1 MTYRHRLLSLV
12 GAIVIAFTTLAADPL
27 PTSSPQSQGISP
39 ERLERLHTFLTD
51 EIEASH
57 YSGAVLLVARNG
69 RVVDWRAVG
78 LRDRQAALAMEK
90 DTIVRIY
97 SMSKIVTTVAAMTLV
112 EDGRIRL
119 DDPVEKYL
127 PSLAKM
133 RVWTGGTEKK
143 PTLTAAKRPITIKQL
158 LTHTSGFIY
167 GFGSAPIDK
176 RYQKADAYASSSMD
190 TFVETMSKLPL
201 AFQPGEKFG
210 YGFGI
215 DLAGAIIEK
224 VTGQSL
230 DQYVAAKITGP
241 LGMVDTGYSVPAEK
255 RQRLAKIYS
264 REKDGT
270 LKEAEV
276 VASVN
281 VDGTGFARGGA
292 GMFST
297 IGDYARFGQML
308 LNGGE
313 LDGTRVLARKS
324 VELMMA
330 NQLGNLTEP
339 TTEPGGGYG
348 FGYGGGVRVTL
359 GGESVP
365 GSVGQF
371 GWAGAATT
379 YFNIDPKENTM
390 VLLFMQHFPFN
401 EDDMFGRMS
410 AIFYSSLVK

>member
-1 MTYRHRLLSLV
+1 MTRQYRLLSLA
-12 GAIVIAFTTLAADPL
+12 GAVVVAFATLTADQL
-27 PTSSPQSQGISP
+27 PTSSPESQGFAP
-39 ERLERLHTFLTD
+39 ERLERLHAFLAD
-51 EIEASH
+51 EIEAKH
-57 YSGAVLLVARNG
+57 YSGAVLLLARNG
-69 RVVDWRAVG
+69 RVVDWRAFGV
-78 LRDRQAALAMEK
+78 RDREAGLAMEK
-90 DTIVRIY
+90 DTIVRVY
-97 SMSKIVTTVAAMTLV
+97 SMSKIITTVAAMTLV

-119 DDPVEKYL
+119 DDPIEKYL
-127 PSLAKM
+127 PALAKR
-133 RVWTGGTEKK
+133 RVWSGGSEKK
-143 PTLTAAKRPITIKQL
+143 PTLVAARRPITIRHL

-167 GFGSAPIDK
+167 GFGDAPIDK
-176 RYQKADAYASSSMD
+176 RYQKADAYAASSMD
-190 TFVETMSKLPL
+190 AFVATMATLPL
-201 AFQPGEKFG
+201 AFQPGEKYG

-224 VTGQSL
+224 VTGQTL
-230 DQYVAAKITGP
+230 DAYVAAKITGP
-241 LGMVDTGYSVPAEK
+241 LGMPDTGYSVPASK
-255 RQRLAKIYS
+255 RSRLAKIYS
-264 REKDGT
+264 RDKDGT
-270 LKEAEV
+270 LKEAKV

-330 NQLGNLTEP
+330 NQLVNLSQP

-359 GGESVP
+359 GGDSVP
-365 GSVGQF
+365 GSIGQF
-371 GWAGAATT
+371 GWSGAATT

-401 EDDMFGRMS
+401 EDDVFGRMS